1 MKLQALAPATQTVLR
16 GPAWIHAGS
25 ESDRVFRD
33 EGVFFDRRER
43 ARRRDDRDV
52 DSGAYRGAG
61 DAWSMGQA
69 RRTSGGDNFSGRRAA
84 DFRPETGLHLRM
96 GETPERVR
104 HSTAFIAQVIGQ
116 RDDNLVFGGL
126 AREQA
131 VGTAAYDTA
140 WSRRETLFHRIEP
153 VEIYA

>member
-1 MKLQALAPATQTVLR
+1 MKLNALVPAAHTALR
-16 GPAWIHAGS
+16 GAGWTHAS
-25 ESDRVFRD
+25 NDTERVFRD
-33 EGVFFDRRER
+33 EHVYFERRER
-43 ARRRDDRDV
+43 ARRREDRDV

-61 DAWSMGQA
+61 DAWATGQA
-69 RRTSGGDNFSGRRAA
+69 RRTSGGDSFTGRRAS

-116 RDDNLVFGGL
+116 QADDLDFGSL
-126 AREQA
+126 SREQA
-131 VGTAAYDTA
+131 DGAAAYDTA

-153 VEIYA
+153 VEVYA